1 MEQNHTY
8 YCPAC
13 GGVIEK
19 PPYTDTRSAI
29 YVSCDYCGVF
39 AMSREFRD
47 DFLQKEGDR
56 KRAAAFLAVH
66 KEDEVRPFLTEGA
79 VTVPEGYQCYPYF
92 RLLSA
97 K

>member
-29 YVSCDYCGVF
+29 YVSCDCCGVF

-56 KRAAAFLAVH
+56 KRAAAFLATH
-66 KEDEVRPFLTEGA
+66 KEDKVRPFLTEGA
-79 VTVPEGYQCYPYF
+79 ITVPEGYRCYPHF
-92 RLLSA
+92 CLLSA